1 MFFNIVKGGFG
12 MRKLL
17 AGYAIIAAVLLG
29 GAGLIFAGYSWAE
42 SSGVQQG
49 EGCFGGSCSL
59 KELNKSRGE

>member
-1 MFFNIVKGGFG
+1 
-12 MRKLL
+12 MRKTL

-42 SSGVQQG
+42 SSGVEQG

-59 KELNKSRGE
+59 KELNKIRGE